1 MPKVRDILNHAS
13 VEVASRKRLC
23 HRKRNDHS
31 VLAGQ
36 PCLVIKD
43 MATMGSKNYC
53 ASCATEILELAKTR
67 IAGLEQE
74 LQQ

>member
-13 VEVASRKRLC
+13 VEVASRKRIC

-36 PCLVIKD
+36 PCLVVKD
-43 MATMGSKNYC
+43 GATMGSKNYC
-53 ASCATEILELAKTR
+53 ATCSAEILDQAKAK
-67 IAGLEQE
+67 IASLEKQ
-74 LQQ
+74 LSK